1 MWVGSAA
8 TSYGPVRDERTVQA
22 YNEEA
27 FRHFLSLERKR
38 SERAS
43 RSFVLVLVSLRTSP
57 GETTAIAPA
66 LAARLFAGLG
76 ECVREIDFVGWFRR
90 ERVAGAVLIQGPA
103 TPAPEATRRIG
114 DRVTAALRR
123 RLPSRIAP
131 RLHVRVLH
139 RVGA

>member
-8 TSYGPVRDERTVQA
+8 SSYGPVREERAIQP

-27 FRHFLSLERKR
+27 FRHFLGLERRR

-57 GETTAIAPA
+57 GETTSIAPA
-66 LAARLFAGLG
+66 LAARLFAGLA
-76 ECVREIDFVGWFRR
+76 ECVREIDFVGWFRK

-103 TPAPEATRRIG
+103 TPGPEATRRIG
-114 DRVTAALRR
+114 DRVTAALTGRVS
-123 RLPSRIAP
+123 SRVAR